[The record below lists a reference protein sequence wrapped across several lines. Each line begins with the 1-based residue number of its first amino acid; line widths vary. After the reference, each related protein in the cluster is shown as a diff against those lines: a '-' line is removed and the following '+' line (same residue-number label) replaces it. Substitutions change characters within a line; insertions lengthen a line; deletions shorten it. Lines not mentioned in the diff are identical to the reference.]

1 MQKDFIMYW
10 NKLHQIQYVVVCAS
24 AITLHGVYMRISNCY
39 ASLRREKD
47 KLSFLEAHEHLS
59 SKIQVQVLHLSTEVR
74 NMLRSFFFLSQVLFA
89 TYRQFWE
96 AESKRSLHVAG
107 GVFDLILK
115 FLLIPQNCILSSVNQ
130 NPGSLGNLVC
140 PRIHWRTRIANGGV
154 QTRPRPVA
162 KVFGAK
168 QVYLLDIMTSAI
180 CLDCT
185 RKSPCIAR
193 SSSSSFILETYLEVS
208 WQLRMTNPRITD
220 HHWIQCE
227 LSTEARKVAR
237 TTVHMS
243 LGSFNIKLLISVGWI
258 LWQLSAG
265 MCSEH
270 IMLCG

>member
-1 MQKDFIMYW
+1 MQKDFSHD
-10 NKLHQIQYVVVCAS
+10 LLEQIAS
-24 AITLHGVYMRISNCY
+24 DSICCGLCLDHTLHGEYMRISNCY

-96 AESKRSLHVAG
+96 AESKRSLHIAG

-154 QTRPRPVA
+154 QENGPVA

-168 QVYLLDIMTSAI
+168 QVYLLDIMASAYKRYMLGLHTQI
-180 CLDCT
+180 TMYCKVKLLQLYFRD
-185 RKSPCIAR
+185 
-193 SSSSSFILETYLEVS
+193 VS
-208 WQLRMTNPRITD
+208 WSILTTENDQSPNNRSPLNPVWT
-220 HHWIQCE
+220 
-227 LSTEARKVAR
+227 
-237 TTVHMS
+237 
-243 LGSFNIKLLISVGWI
+243 
-258 LWQLSAG
+258 
-265 MCSEH
+265 
-270 IMLCG
+270 